1 MIGRLV
7 RFKYCYQSCL
17 NAVSAKREV
26 AFLLLGLDDLLGFLM
41 GGELSADGAGQL
53 RSQENSSFL
62 GALVEVGSQTITF
75 LSVEGGKVSGDVF
88 ADTFDLGEFAGGS

>member
-1 MIGRLV
+1 MQYLSILNRGL
-7 RFKYCYQSCL
+7 SCFDT
-17 NAVSAKREV
+17 VSAKREV
-26 AFLLLGLDDLLGFLM
+26 AFLLLSLDDLLGLLV